1 MALSSGRISSVQSNQ
16 SSSQKSKLLGEIA
29 IVYSVIL
36 DETHPLIEDGI
47 LATSDIGSIEC
58 RPLASV
64 QTNELLIAR
73 AKNPTNTTLPV
84 RNQTVHI
91 QKVGSDYFYE
101 TITKGFSPNTGAPS
115 DGIKTMFPGNEKA
128 KDGSSSKDYSNS
140 QKTGIVKSNA
150 EDEQDVEGFGD
161 YFEGQEGIHKLK
173 LYEGDTLIQSRFGQS
188 LRFSGYNNVENEFSP
203 TITIRNGESAITRQ
217 EDIDVL
223 VEEDVNRDGTII
235 QLGSGEY
242 ILPFQPGTVD
252 DGGTSDFETQP
263 TSFLEYPSELK
274 GDQLLLNSGRII
286 ISAKNAEMIF
296 YSKKNYGFISD
307 GTLSI
312 DNRFGI
318 EASVGDN
325 INILTNDNSINLN
338 TGNGNINLGDTDLEP
353 LVKGDTLLELMEEL
367 IDAITQQVYLTPSGP
382 SATGPTNV
390 ATFNSIKSKLKNF
403 LSTLNTTS

>member
-1 MALSSGRISSVQSNQ
+1 MALSSGRLTNVQSNQ
-16 SSSQKSKLLGEIA
+16 SSSQKSKTLGEIA
-29 IVYSVIL
+29 IVYSVVL
-36 DETHPLIEDGI
+36 DDEHPLIKDEV
-47 LATSDIGSIEC
+47 LSAADIGAIEC

-64 QTNELLIAR
+64 QTNELVIAR
-73 AKNPTNTTLPV
+73 PKNTTNITLPI

-101 TITKGFSPNTGAPS
+101 TITKGYSPNAGAAS
-115 DGIKTMFPGNEKA
+115 DGIQTMFPGKQKA
-128 KDGSSSKDYSNS
+128 KDGGSSKEYSNS

-173 LYEGDTLIQSRFGQS
+173 LYEGDTIFQSRFGQS
-188 LRFSGYNNVENEFSP
+188 LRFSGYNNTENAFSP
-203 TITIRNGESAITRQ
+203 TITIRNGESAINRL
-217 EDIDVL
+217 EDVDFIA
-223 VEEDVNRDGTII
+223 EEDVNRDGTII

-263 TSFLEYPSELK
+263 TSFSEYPSELK

-286 ISAKNAEMIF
+286 LSAKNAEMIF

-312 DNRFGI
+312 DNKFGI
-318 EASVGDN
+318 EVNVGDD
-325 INILTNDNSINLN
+325 INVLTNDRSINLN
-338 TGNGNINLGDTDLEP
+338 TGNGNINLGDQELEP
-353 LVKGDTLLELMEEL
+353 LVKGDTLLGLMEEL

>member
-91 QKVGSDYFYE
+91 EKVGSDYFYE

-173 LYEGDTLIQSRFGQS
+173 LYEGDTLMQSRFGQS